1 MSITIIQQRVI
12 LRCGDNLVTFQW
24 PLSAETIT
32 ITQSERPQST
42 RCVSPEEAHE
52 LFNALLDAG
61 AY

>member
-12 LRCGDNLVTFQW
+12 LRCGNNLVTFEW
-24 PLSAETIT
+24 PLGSPTVT
-32 ITQSERPQST
+32 ITQSERPRAT
-42 RCVSPEEAHE
+42 RCVSPAEAHE